1 MINVPYGA
9 SVSAN
14 ELATMIVNPTSAIDV
29 NATVFAFFS
38 EVPLSLQK
46 RFISAMNVDSE
57 AAIQVAKKVAVLS
70 GYALPLAT

>member
-1 MINVPYGA
+1 M
-9 SVSAN
+9 SAN
-14 ELATMIVNPTSAIDV
+14 ELAAMIVTLESANDV

-46 RFISAMNVDSE
+46 QFISAMNVDSE
-57 AAIQVAKKVAVLS
+57 AAIQVAKKIAVLS